1 MISYYV
7 RSSIYYMSKVTVRL
21 SRAELQLMKH
31 FWGRGER
38 SVREIQES
46 LDTSLAYTTV
56 QTLIARLEEKG
67 ALRRTRKIGNAV
79 MFEAS
84 VTERSIHERLI
95 DEFLEVFGGSAQPLV
110 AHLFESGRISLEDL
124 QKLEKATGN
133 EPSGKGWKPRK

>member
-1 MISYYV
+1 MN
-7 RSSIYYMSKVTVRL
+7 KVTVRL

-56 QTLIARLEEKG
+56 QTLMARLEEKG

-79 MFEAS
+79 MFEAAVS
-84 VTERSIHERLI
+84 ERSVRERLI
-95 DEFLEVFGGSAQPLV
+95 DDFLELFGGSAQPLV

-124 QKLEKATGN
+124 QKLEEATSN
-133 EPSGKGWKPRK
+133 QFPQKGRKPRK